1 MSKSPLES
9 TWLYHETGRCYL
21 ELGEY
26 TEAKKYGEQSETAAV
41 EAEDQMWQLQ
51 ASVLTAQA
59 EGIFLI
65 FIVHGFHFQFDC
77 CGSGILEGNLEI

>member
-9 TWLYHETGRCYL
+9 TWLYHEIGRCYL
-21 ELGEY
+21 ELGEFA
-26 TEAKKYGEQSETAAV
+26 EAKKYGEQSETAAL

-59 EGIFLI
+59 EGKHHCMNKSSQKDRY
-65 FIVHGFHFQFDC
+65 V
-77 CGSGILEGNLEI
+77 